1 MTLLKPADLEPAD
14 PRVAW
19 LSEEDAG
26 RRGRFHAAAIRH
38 RAYEPRDSEPCDIS
52 MVPRVVTACQARSLE
67 GIVGRIIQASIDFAL
82 DSREAHHGDGGNCE
96 GYSLG
101 WIAGQTRRLPDQLL
115 GNARFDFLPQGND
128 LKLLEA
134 GWVNLS
140 AVDYAPQAALALLDS
155 VPDLAAEFD
164 VLRPATRMK
173 ARLEEQGVRRLAI
186 LVKDDHSPYAEND
199 WELIREVLAPIES
212 VVISERDF
220 GELHCDQAGRVWFGG
235 AGIDGI
241 YLRALDG
248 PAAFAGHHA
257 LRNRETLA
265 MLLGAEV
272 IFLDHPLL
280 LLAEDKDLSF
290 LTDRDP
296 GLAEVVPAMRPARG
310 ASAADAEEW
319 VLKLRDRHSGE
330 GVFFDGCDF
339 EEHRDDPSA
348 ILQERLRAN
357 HFPVNT
363 LHGHRGTAITDLA
376 VHVSYRYDVATRTV
390 LTAEIAGYFS
400 RFTREGLRVNLCT
413 GGGIVP
419 VLTERG
425 AQP

>member
-1 MTLLKPADLEPAD
+1 MTLLEPAD
-14 PRVAW
+14 PRVAR
-19 LSEEDAG
+19 LSGEDAG
-26 RRGRFHAAAIRH
+26 LRGRFLAAAIHR

-52 MVPRVVTACQARSLE
+52 LVPRVVAAPRARWLE
-67 GIVGRIIQASIDFAL
+67 GIARRLVQASIDFAL
-82 DSREAHHGDGGNCE
+82 DARRSPGESDETG

-101 WIAGQTRRLPDQLL
+101 WIASQTGRLPRQLI
-115 GNARFDFLPQGND
+115 GNVRFDFLPQGD
-128 LKLLEA
+128 GLKLLEA

-140 AVDYAPQAALALLDS
+140 AVDYAPQAALALLDT
-155 VPDLAAEFD
+155 VPDLASQFD
-164 VLRPATRMK
+164 VLRPATRMR
-173 ARLEEQGVRRLAI
+173 ARLEEQGVRRVAI
-186 LVKDDHSPYAEND
+186 LVKDVHTPYAEND

-220 GELHCDQAGRVWFGG
+220 GELRCDHAGRVFFGG
-235 AGIDGI
+235 MGIDGI

-248 PAAFAGHHA
+248 PAAFTGPNA
-257 LRNRETLA
+257 LRNGETLA

-272 IFLDHPLL
+272 TFLDHPLL

-330 GVFFDGCDF
+330 GVFFEGCDL
-339 EEHRDDPSA
+339 ERHGDDPCA
-348 ILQERLRAN
+348 ILQERLQAN
-357 HFPVNT
+357 RFPINT
-363 LHGHRGTAITDLA
+363 VHGHDGSAITDLA
-376 VHVSYRYDVATRTV
+376 VHVSYCYDVDTRSL

-419 VLTERG
+419 VLSEREDR
-425 AQP
+425 P